1 MRQIILALILFTA
14 PLPAA
19 IFHQI
24 DTTRPLRCTLSSIHH
39 NRILVESGRI
49 KKLIFPED
57 KLYVRMEETSG
68 QVFVQT
74 KSSFEEKI
82 VVSVITKEGLVQDIE
97 LTFSESPSQV
107 IILKDSNPEEKPML
121 STVDYTLCSSTESED
136 IQTTVND
143 ILQGR
148 APSGYIAAPVINSTC
163 TIKPGITAKVVG
175 RFQSWHHDLYI
186 YQVKN
191 TRPWRKRLYEKSFSH
206 PKSLWVYLANHCLKP
221 NDNTLAIVAVR
232 S

>member
-1 MRQIILALILFTA
+1 MRQIALALILFTT
-14 PLPAA
+14 PLSAA
-19 IFHQI
+19 VFHQI
-24 DTTRPLRCTLSSIHH
+24 DTTTPLCCSLSSNHH
-39 NRILVESGRI
+39 NRILVEGSRI

-74 KSSFEEKI
+74 KHFSQENV

-97 LTFSESPSQV
+97 LTFSESPPQV

-121 STVDYTLCSSTESED
+121 STVDYTLCPSTESED
-136 IQTTVND
+136 IQTTID
-143 ILQGR
+143 AILQGST
-148 APSGYIAAPVINSTC
+148 PSGYITAPVINSTC
-163 TIKPGITAKVVG
+163 TVKPGITAKIVG

-191 TRPWRKRLYEKSFSH
+191 TRPWRKRLHEKSFSH
-206 PKSLWVYLANHCLKP
+206 PKTLWAYLAKHCLKP
-221 NDNTLAIVAVR
+221 NENTLAIVAVR
-232 S
+232 P